1 MSKEKNDIDN
11 TTNEDNTNDQVDL
24 QTKIIQDPMIKE
36 LTQAILIDIE
46 GKISQCIIDTF
57 SSTLGKIIREDVLEI
72 KRNLI
77 DVTRVVE
84 EKSNS
89 WGNNVEAHVTKLENV
104 AQKLNEENFM
114 LRKLPEK
121 MQEGLRAIVP
131 EVGKEIQTIHTDLL
145 TAFNDN
151 IKICH
156 DNLKLLADEAQK
168 FITKQQELATTAM
181 DQLVEKSTRISKL
194 CIQKTW
200 ITMLVVTVV
209 SAIISAAGCYFTLA
223 SMPSP
228 YDVTIDQA
236 KNIYI
241 DKSPVAIWGDKGLN
255 IYKPEKK

>member
-1 MSKEKNDIDN
+1 MSKEKNNTDN
-11 TTNEDNTNDQVDL
+11 TTTDDKTNNKTNQAE
-24 QTKIIQDPMIKE
+24 TKTVVSPEQINLEKLAQCNDAIIGGSKE
-36 LTQAILIDIE
+36 LTHLVRDMEKLTEDTKKLKNQLSENTQELHGEILI
-46 GKISQCIIDTF
+46 
-57 SSTLGKIIREDVLEI
+57 
-72 KRNLI
+72 
-77 DVTRVVE
+77 
-84 EKSNS
+84 
-89 WGNNVEAHVTKLENV
+89 
-104 AQKLNEENFM
+104 

-131 EVGKEIQTIHTDLL
+131 EIGKEIQTIHTDLL
-145 TAFNDN
+145 TTFNNN

-156 DNLKLLADEAQK
+156 DNLQLLSDEAQK
-168 FITKQQELATTAM
+168 FITKQKELANVAM

-200 ITMLVVTVV
+200 ITMLVVTIV
-209 SAIISAAGCYFTLA
+209 STIVSAAGCYFTLA

-241 DKSPVAIWGDKGLN
+241 DKSPVAIWGERGLN

>member
-1 MSKEKNDIDN
+1 MTKEKNNTDN
-11 TTNEDNTNDQVDL
+11 ATNEDNANNKMHQTETKTVVSPEQINLEKLAQCNDA
-24 QTKIIQDPMIKE
+24 IIGGSKE
-36 LTQAILIDIE
+36 LTHLVRDMEKLTEDTKKLKNQLSENTQELHGEILI
-46 GKISQCIIDTF
+46 
-57 SSTLGKIIREDVLEI
+57 
-72 KRNLI
+72 
-77 DVTRVVE
+77 
-84 EKSNS
+84 
-89 WGNNVEAHVTKLENV
+89 
-104 AQKLNEENFM
+104 

-145 TAFNDN
+145 TTFNDN

-156 DNLKLLADEAQK
+156 DNLKLLSDEAQK
-168 FITKQQELATTAM
+168 FITKQQDLANAAM
-181 DQLVEKSTRISKL
+181 EQLVEKSTRISKL

>member
-11 TTNEDNTNDQVDL
+11 TTNEDSADNKTNKAE
-24 QTKIIQDPMIKE
+24 TKIVVSPAQVSLEKLAQCNDVIIGSATELVHLVKDMEKLAGDTKE
-36 LTQAILIDIE
+36 
-46 GKISQCIIDTF
+46 F
-57 SSTLGKIIREDVLEI
+57 N
-72 KRNLI
+72 NLI
-77 DVTRVVE
+77 SESV
-84 EKSNS
+84 KSLH
-89 WGNNVEAHVTKLENV
+89 GQTYI
-104 AQKLNEENFM
+104 

-145 TAFNDN
+145 TTFNDN

-156 DNLKLLADEAQK
+156 DNLKLLSDEAQK
-168 FITKQQELATTAM
+168 FITKQQDLANVAM
-181 DQLVEKSTRISKL
+181 EQLVEKSTRISKL

-209 SAIISAAGCYFTLA
+209 SAIVSAAGCYFTLA

-228 YDVTIDQA
+228 YDVTINDA

>member
-11 TTNEDNTNDQVDL
+11 TTTDDKTDNKTNQAETEIVVSPEQINLEKLTQCNDA
-24 QTKIIQDPMIKE
+24 IIGSTKE
-36 LTQAILIDIE
+36 LVHLVKDIE
-46 GKISQCIIDTF
+46 KLAGDTKEF
-57 SSTLGKIIREDVLEI
+57 N
-72 KRNLI
+72 NLI
-77 DVTRVVE
+77 SESV
-84 EKSNS
+84 KSLH
-89 WGNNVEAHVTKLENV
+89 GQTYI
-104 AQKLNEENFM
+104 

-145 TAFNDN
+145 TTFNDN

-156 DNLKLLADEAQK
+156 DNLKLLSDEAQK
-168 FITKQQELATTAM
+168 FITKQQDLANVAM
-181 DQLVEKSTRISKL
+181 EQLVEKSTRISKL

-209 SAIISAAGCYFTLA
+209 SAIVSAAGCYFTLA

-228 YDVTIDQA
+228 YDVTINDA

>member
-1 MSKEKNDIDN
+1 MTKEKNDIDN
-11 TTNEDNTNDQVDL
+11 TTTDDKTDNKTNQAETEIVVSPEQINLEKLTQCNDA
-24 QTKIIQDPMIKE
+24 IIGSTKE
-36 LTQAILIDIE
+36 LVHLVKDIE
-46 GKISQCIIDTF
+46 KLAGDTKEF
-57 SSTLGKIIREDVLEI
+57 N
-72 KRNLI
+72 NLI
-77 DVTRVVE
+77 SESV
-84 EKSNS
+84 KSLH
-89 WGNNVEAHVTKLENV
+89 GQTYI
-104 AQKLNEENFM
+104 

-145 TAFNDN
+145 TTFNDN

-156 DNLKLLADEAQK
+156 DNLKLLSDEAQK
-168 FITKQQELATTAM
+168 FITKQQDLANVAM
-181 DQLVEKSTRISKL
+181 EQLVEKSTRISKL

-209 SAIISAAGCYFTLA
+209 SAIVSAAGCYFTLA

-228 YDVTIDQA
+228 YDVTINDA